1 MSWIREYREAHGLEL
16 DEFAREV
23 NKSAELVC
31 TITDQLI
38 HILEIGGVTHPR
50 IANAIAEYCGATAK
64 QRDMIVNEMH
74 KGEYVQER
82 VWFNN
87 AISGAKAV
95 VKVNLQ
101 GVVIQTYE
109 SVVETARHEQ
119 MNEDTIRKRCKHRI
133 KSELSLEVPF
143 TFRYKSEWDAMT
155 REEQLKDIF
164 ASTGEIVGV

>member
-1 MSWIREYREAHGLEL
+1 MEL

-50 IANAIAEYCGATAK
+50 IANAIAEYCGATAE

-87 AISGAKAV
+87 SINSAKAV

-119 MNEDTIRKRCKHRI
+119 MNEDTIRKRCKRRI

-155 REEQLKDIF
+155 REEQLRDIF
-164 ASTGEIVGV
+164 ASTGEIVGLIEH

>member
-1 MSWIREYREAHGLEL
+1 MEL

-31 TITDQLI
+31 TITDNLI
-38 HILEIGGVTHPR
+38 HILEIGGITHPR
-50 IANAIAEYCGATAK
+50 IADARAKYCGATAE
-64 QRDMIVNEMH
+64 QRDLIVHDDH

-87 AISGAKAV
+87 ATNGAKAV

-101 GVVIQTYE
+101 GNVLEVYE

-119 MNEDTIRKRCKHRI
+119 VNEDTIRKHCKRRI
-133 KSELSLEVPF
+133 KQDMTLQRPF
-143 TFRYKSEWDAMT
+143 TFRYKAEWDKMT

-164 ASTGEIVGV
+164 ATSGDIVGR